1 MDNRVADNDKKRRIL
16 KMVQQLQVQ
25 QKQLMQHI
33 GLLGVASNEPDVK
46 MTETDAFIDSQTL
59 TGANLRFKAQQ

>member
-1 MDNRVADNDKKRRIL
+1 
-16 KMVQQLQVQ
+16 MVQQLQVQ